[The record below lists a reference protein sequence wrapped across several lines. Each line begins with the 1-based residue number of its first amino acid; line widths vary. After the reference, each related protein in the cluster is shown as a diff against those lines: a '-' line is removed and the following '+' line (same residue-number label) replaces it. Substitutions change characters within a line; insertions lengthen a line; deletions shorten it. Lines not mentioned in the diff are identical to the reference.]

1 MKVLRLYRLAA
12 AALVAGPLIFLFQS
26 CSSSDGDF
34 GLDTRRGEYTSSTAA
49 RSVTPEPDPRRVF
62 IMYSAGFNSL
72 SGYLSQDLSDLAA
85 GWLPSGKRIDGTLL
99 VVSRHPDGYKD
110 YATPTSPVL
119 YRMYDDGNG
128 SPVRDTV
135 MVWPSSMNLCEG
147 SSMREILTYI
157 QENFPSDNYG
167 MVFSSHASGWL
178 PPGYY
183 NDPTAF
189 EGASALSPTQP
200 TRRAPGYAP
209 AAEYYPPIDP
219 FPAVKSIGQD
229 IVGPQ
234 DDRRSYEMTARE
246 FARAIPFHMDYILF
260 DACLM
265 GCVEVAYELK
275 DVTDYVGFSQ
285 AEVLAEGFDYLN
297 LADRLLGGDSADP
310 LAVCKDY
317 FAQYEN
323 AGSSESFA
331 TISLVETSQ
340 MEQLSRVCATLFDR
354 YNGELATMSGSGV
367 QGYFRF
373 GRHFFYDLEDI
384 MIHAGA
390 TDDELATLRAAMD
403 KAIVYKAATDK
414 FISFDINVFSGLS
427 MYLPS
432 MGTDYLDD
440 FYRSEVSW
448 NDATALVR

>member
-1 MKVLRLYRLAA
+1 MKRILILLAA
-12 AALVAGPLIFLFQS
+12 VLCLTACHDPEKEARERQVVLVYFAGN
-26 CSSSDGDF
+26 
-34 GLDTRRGEYTSSTAA
+34 
-49 RSVTPEPDPRRVF
+49 
-62 IMYSAGFNSL
+62 NSL
-72 SGYLSQDLSDLAA
+72 SAEGVDDFTSLKAS
-85 GWLPSGKRIDGTLL
+85 WLPKEKDRSHILL
-99 VVSRHPDGYKD
+99 VYRHFTDQTPTLMRLYKD
-110 YATPTSPVL
+110 RNGNTVEQIIREYSFDSNSADSRTLASVL
-119 YRMYDDGNG
+119 ADAEEA
-128 SPVRDTV
+128 
-135 MVWPSSMNLCEG
+135 WPSASHGL
-147 SSMREILTYI
+147 ILW
-157 QENFPSDNYG
+157 
-167 MVFSSHASGWL
+167 SHASGFL

-183 NDPTAF
+183 SDPKEQAD
-189 EGASALSPTQP
+189 GASLLSFAVDRGEEMDLTELRQALSKQHH
-200 TRRAPGYAP
+200 AF
-209 AAEYYPPIDP
+209 I
-219 FPAVKSIGQD
+219 I
-229 IVGPQ
+229 
-234 DDRRSYEMTARE
+234 
-246 FARAIPFHMDYILF
+246 F
-260 DACLM
+260 DCCLM
-265 GCVEVAYELK
+265 ANVEVAYELK